1 MECFLIKYRETK
13 AKSPQLPIKTKEEI
27 PNYLKRG
34 TTRATKSRLVLV
46 LHLIFWERGASFW
59 PITEWSKANLEHAI
73 LALNESDAGS
83 YVHVTAAK
91 LWWMPKSNVMHTFV
105 FIEETCRGWGPT
117 YYHSGLLVTFM
128 SSWPALLVTFA
139 YRLFLLNEEFC
150 HDLSSTRDEFRTIRQ
165 AIIDMVMATEMTRHF
180 EHLSKFVNSINKRR
194 SSSMDEVHSVVSR

>member
-1 MECFLIKYRETK
+1 MECFLIKYRETNV
-13 AKSPQLPIKTKEEI
+13 KSPQQPIKTKEEI

-105 FIEETCRGWGPT
+105 FIEETCRGWVT
-117 YYHSGLLVTFM
+117 YLLPLWTSCHLHVFLTSIAGYICIQTFLTKRGIL
-128 SSWPALLVTFA
+128 SWLVF
-139 YRLFLLNEEFC
+139 YQGWVP
-150 HDLSSTRDEFRTIRQ
+150 HDSPSDHRHGNGDRD
-165 AIIDMVMATEMTRHF
+165 
-180 EHLSKFVNSINKRR
+180 
-194 SSSMDEVHSVVSR
+194 DETLWTSLKVRKLYK